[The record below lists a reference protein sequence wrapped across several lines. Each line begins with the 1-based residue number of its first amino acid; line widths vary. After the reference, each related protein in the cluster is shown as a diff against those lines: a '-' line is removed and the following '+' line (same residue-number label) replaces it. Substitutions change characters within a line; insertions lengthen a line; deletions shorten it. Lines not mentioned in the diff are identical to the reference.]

1 MEQARNPGD
10 GAANAAGHPQGGLS
24 MQYALHPNLGLSTR
38 LVMLD
43 LQGPRRPGV
52 DLDGLRGVLAA
63 ARARGLAV
71 VHSYREALD
80 DDEGVAPWRG
90 LAPLPHEPVFM
101 RPQPS
106 AFSSRQF
113 SAWAAL
119 STGSLVFVGLEPALM
134 GSATAAAA
142 LGHSAYGLIA
152 SANSNGAGG
161 PAQQLTPVLETGFC
175 NRATDPFNRTGLAF
189 FPQGAANGPR

>member
-1 MEQARNPGD
+1 
-10 GAANAAGHPQGGLS
+10 
-24 MQYALHPNLGLSTR
+24 MQPALDPDLGLSTR

-43 LQGPRRPGV
+43 LQGPGRSGV
-52 DLDGLRGVLAA
+52 DLDGLRGLLAA

-71 VHSYREALD
+71 VHSYRGTLD
-80 DDEGVAPWRG
+80 DDPGVAPWRG

-101 RPQPS
+101 RSQTS

-119 STGSLVFVGLEPALM
+119 STGSLVFLGLEPAM
-134 GSATAAAA
+134 MASARAAAA
-142 LGHSAYGLIA
+142 LGHTAYGLIA

-161 PAQQLTPVLETGFC
+161 PAQQLTPVIEAAFC
-175 NRATDPFNRTGLAF
+175 NRASDAFNRTGPAYFL
-189 FPQGAANGPR
+189 QGAANGPR